1 MPYFLQTFGDASRPP
16 VGAVIIE
23 APSVFQ
29 ARMTIVARRLAPG
42 VPFGESL
49 KLTAKMVAAIPPEEI
64 GRMMSGVEAA
74 ELILRLVRDR
84 GRPGP

>member
-1 MPYFLQTFGDASRPP
+1 MQTFGDASRPP

-23 APSVFQ
+23 GQSVFQ

-42 VPFGESL
+42 VPFGEGL

-64 GRMMSGVEAA
+64 GRMMPGVEVA
-74 ELILRLVRDR
+74 ELILRILRDR
-84 GRPGP
+84 GRPEP

>member
-23 APSVFQ
+23 AQSVFH

-42 VPFGESL
+42 VPFGEGL

>member
-1 MPYFLQTFGDASRPP
+1 MPHFLLTFGDAKWPP

-23 APSVFQ
+23 APSMFH
-29 ARMTIVARRLAPG
+29 ARMTAVVRRVAPG
-42 VPFGESL
+42 VPFGDGL
-49 KLTAKMVAAIPPEEI
+49 KLTAKMMAAIPPEEI

-74 ELILRLVRDR
+74 ELILRIVRER